1 MYMLLK
7 TEKTR
12 RRSRTTKL
20 VLIFA
25 MVALKQAGFLK
36 SEGGVADHA
45 RTPLSKTEINL
56 YRLLKS
62 CERQAAELDDAILQ
76 QDLRFANVR

>member
-1 MYMLLK
+1 MLLK
-7 TEKTR
+7 TEKQGEVHAAP
-12 RRSRTTKL
+12 L
-20 VLIFA
+20 FIA
-25 MVALKQAGFLK
+25 MVALKQAGVLN

-45 RTPLSKTEINL
+45 RSPLSKTEINL
-56 YRLLKS
+56 YRLLKC